1 MKSRIIDN
9 KFIGV
14 ISNDFIEANQGKVI
28 EYPNLTLEDWDLID
42 EIPSHEQLN
51 DLDFL
56 YYNSETNNFYVDSVS
71 KQLSLD
77 NKIPLFEYF
86 PNITLDD
93 VKNSKVQLH
102 QLGMTR
108 LEPISDKGSKPEL
121 FYQYND
127 KLIWSIK
134 EDIILN
140 EEPKRIETTIKI
152 YNNIGEVTESWISN
166 TKFLKIDDVEK
177 IKKERRKFALA
188 YLKGASFQLY
198 SFLYFYFKNDLE
210 IWIELGGDSLINVL
224 IDASE
229 NHVDMQ
235 VIGVLN
241 SQAQHYQ
248 TGDLMFDEDNN
259 PITILMAITNEIKGL

>member
-1 MKSRIIDN
+1 MKSRVIEN
-9 KFIGV
+9 KFIGI
-14 ISNDFIEANQGKVI
+14 ISDDFITQNQGKVI
-28 EYPNLTLEDWDLID
+28 EFPNLTLEDWDLVD
-42 EIPSHEQLN
+42 EVPTEEQLN

-56 YYNSETNNFYVDSVS
+56 YYNSENKTFYVDEVS

-77 NKIPLFEYF
+77 NQIPLFKYF
-86 PNITLDD
+86 PNITLDE
-93 VKNSKVQLH
+93 VKSSRVQLH

-108 LEPISDKGSKPEL
+108 LEPISDRGSKPEL

-134 EDIILN
+134 ENIILE
-140 EEPKRIETTIKI
+140 EEPKRIETAIKI
-152 YNNIGEVTESWISN
+152 YNNIGEVAKSWISN
-166 TKFLKIDDVEK
+166 SKFLKIDDVEK
-177 IKKERRKFALA
+177 IKKERREFALS

-198 SFLYFYFKNDLE
+198 SFLYSYFKNDLE
-210 IWIELGGDSLINVL
+210 VWIELGGYSLINVL
-224 IDASE
+224 TDASE

-235 VIGVLN
+235 VRGVLS

-259 PITILMAITNEIKGL
+259 PITILMAITNEIQGL